1 MLDFRLLNRGQIE
14 DEKWNHAVL
23 SDPNFRHYPLTYY
36 LDHAAPEWVGLVGGE
51 YAWVWPLPL
60 KRFPINRVVQPL
72 LTQQLGPYGATL
84 DEGEMLAAWRW
95 ICTAFRQVRIKFND
109 RYHKL
114 DFSKRRHT
122 NIELSLNESI
132 DSLRMRYNR
141 SVQSNLN
148 KAQKFRV
155 TVTQDTAFSDWGIR
169 TFKQGRGKGIQ
180 ELDGAFFRAVKDIYC
195 AFESLGQSRTYAA
208 HFDGKCCAQV
218 MLLISNRRLL
228 LFFSASNKA
237 ARSVGAMHAIL
248 DAIIEE
254 HCGSDGVLDFE
265 GSDNE
270 QLAFFYRSFGGSE
283 KIYLQAESARLIWPL
298 NRLLK

>member
-1 MLDFRLLNRGQIE
+1 MLDFRLLNRAQIE
-14 DEKWNHAVL
+14 DEKWNRAVL

-51 YAWVWPLPL
+51 YAWVWPLPV
-60 KRFPINRVVQPL
+60 KRFPVSRVVQPL

-84 DEGEMLAAWRW
+84 EEGEMLAVWDW
-95 ICTAFRQVRIKFND
+95 IIKSYRQVRVKFND
-109 RYHKL
+109 RYQRL
-114 DFSKRRHT
+114 DFSTEQHT

-132 DSLRMRYNR
+132 ETLRAKYNR

-148 KAQKFRV
+148 KAQKFQV
-155 TVTQDTAFSDWGIR
+155 KVAQDTAFSDWAIR

-180 ELDGAFFRAVKDIYC
+180 ELDGAFFRSVKDIYC
-195 AFESLGQSRTYAA
+195 AFETLGQAHTYSAN
-208 HFDGKCCAQV
+208 FDGKCCAQV
-218 MLLISNRRLL
+218 MLLASNSRLL

-237 ARSVGAMHAIL
+237 ARSVGAMHAVL

-254 HCGSDGVLDFE
+254 YCGSDWVLDFE